1 MELAGRGGG
10 RAAVA
15 RGTAENQENQ
25 MIQLITLSRK
35 LTTAIP
41 KRYLTSPLKFT
52 KKSCFIFSTYL
63 VKCLVLQVFTIQ
75 MSILDFDFSLF
86 MIIF

>member
-25 MIQLITLSRK
+25 MIQLITLSVGSEQQLFLRG
-35 LTTAIP
+35 I
-41 KRYLTSPLKFT
+41 SPVLLNSQ
-52 KKSCFIFSTYL
+52 KKVALFL
-63 VKCLVLQVFTIQ
+63 VHT
-75 MSILDFDFSLF
+75 
-86 MIIF
+86 